1 MVYFMQVLN
10 LLLNN
15 IFVYLAYFHYMK
27 VGSNM
32 YVNILNQDFSRMYQT
47 IFRPREFR
55 IQWLKSEPQVGM
67 INSESIGFHPVD
79 LWIIANDML
88 MQI

>member
-1 MVYFMQVLN
+1 MYESRIKYVCKYFKSGFLYT
-10 LLLNN
+10 
-15 IFVYLAYFHYMK
+15 IY
-27 VGSNM
+27 G
-32 YVNILNQDFSRMYQT
+32 MYQT

-55 IQWLKSEPQVGM
+55 IQWLKPEPQVDM

-79 LWIIANDML
+79 LWIIVNDML